1 MEKLLL
7 TQESE
12 LVDELK
18 RENEMLRKYINVD
31 YAELLSRLETEVE
44 RLKENKNRNCHRS
57 RRKGSQVQLANIRR
71 SGYVRLK
78 YQ

>member
-31 YAELLSRLETEVE
+31 YAELLSRLET
-44 RLKENKNRNCHRS
+44 
-57 RRKGSQVQLANIRR
+57 
-71 SGYVRLK
+71 
-78 YQ
+78 

>member
-31 YAELLSRLETEVE
+31 YAELLSRLVTEVE
-44 RLKENKNRNCHRS
+44 RLKEDKNRSSHRS
-57 RRKGSQVQLANIRR
+57 RRKGNQVQLSSIGRP
-71 SGYVRLK
+71 SYVRLK